1 MKRPRKLAPS
11 IFMRDTMSQP
21 GGGRHRDVLVQKA
34 RRYIAQG
41 SKSFHAASWLFDR
54 DTRERTWLLYAWCR
68 RCDDI
73 ADVQELG
80 GALGAQKD
88 AVNRVNGIRALTDRA
103 FDGLPTADVA
113 FDAMGQVS
121 SECGLT
127 REMAED
133 VITGFALD
141 AKEWRPRTEDD
152 LLRYCY
158 HVAGAVGVMMARVM
172 GVSADDEATL
182 DRACDL
188 GIAFQ
193 LANIARDLVEDD
205 AAGRCYLPVDWLVRQ
220 DIEPGQH
227 TKPHHRTELASM
239 AAKLVTLARQ
249 YRQSGLAGTR
259 ALRFRQ
265 RWAIHAAARIYGEIG
280 EEVGRRGPDAWHS
293 RVTTSAWQKLR
304 YVAAAFVDA
313 LRKSHPMPDPMPR
326 MSRRDI
332 LIEVRMAGP
341 IAPPPQ
347 TPLADEGIIDADV
360 ATDNTP

>member
-1 MKRPRKLAPS
+1 MSEAGGKYPRA
-11 IFMRDTMSQP
+11 I
-21 GGGRHRDVLVQKA
+21 LVQKA

-41 SKSFHAASWLFDR
+41 SKSFNAASWLFDR
-54 DTRERTWLLYAWCR
+54 TTRERSWLLYAWCR

-80 GALGAQKD
+80 GSLGDQKD
-88 AVNRVNGIRALTDRA
+88 AIQRVNGIRLLTDQA
-103 FDGLPTADVA
+103 FAGNSTGDVA
-113 FDAMGQVS
+113 FDAMGLVA

-127 REMAED
+127 RKMAED

-158 HVAGAVGVMMARVM
+158 HVAGAVGVMMALVM
-172 GVSADDEATL
+172 GVPYDDEETL

-205 AAGRCYLPVDWLVRQ
+205 AAGRCYLPLEWLAQQ

-227 TKPHHRTELASM
+227 TKPHHRNELAAM

-249 YRQSGLAGTR
+249 YRMAGLVGTA
-259 ALRFRQ
+259 ALNLRQ

-280 EEVGRRGPDAWHS
+280 EEVGRRGAQAWHS
-293 RVTTSAWQKLR
+293 RVTTSTGQKL
-304 YVAAAFVDA
+304 AHIAGAFVDA
-313 LRKSHPMPDPMPR
+313 LRKSHPMPQPMPR
-326 MSRRDI
+326 LNRRDI
-332 LIEVRMAGP
+332 LAQIH
-341 IAPPPQ
+341 
-347 TPLADEGIIDADV
+347 AD
-360 ATDNTP
+360 